1 MQETGMESAISNERF
16 YQKAIGVV
24 GGRGKAVSQ
33 ERGRQKQ
40 VPDPKRTEP
49 VWSVL
54 DRTQS
59 ETVFQPHPSTL
70 PTGVNGP
77 KRLLSQCQIKN
88 WFKFQGG
95 NSIHPTWGLRS
106 PLSRW
111 FKWNYKMDVA
121 PSKKTTIHS
130 CFPLKIVSAEIFM
143 GRIFQQ
149 LYTEGGNSYVSFPQT
164 WFLGGIFML
173 ISLMLE
179 SFRRKIGS
187 ERALTNYNCPVF

>member
-24 GGRGKAVSQ
+24 GGG
-33 ERGRQKQ
+33 GRQYHRREEGRRKSQ
-40 VPDPKRTEP
+40 TAKGQSQSGQFWTEHSLKLCSSP
-49 VWSVL
+49 
-54 DRTQS
+54 TQA
-59 ETVFQPHPSTL
+59 QP
-70 PTGVNGP
+70 
-77 KRLLSQCQIKN
+77 
-88 WFKFQGG
+88 
-95 NSIHPTWGLRS
+95 
-106 PLSRW
+106 PLEW
-111 FKWNYKMDVA
+111 MA
-121 PSKKTTIHS
+121 PSVFCLNVKSKIDSNSREGIPFILLGAFAHLLAIGSSEIIKWMLHHPKKNTIHS

-149 LYTEGGNSYVSFPQT
+149 LYTEGGNSCVSFPQT